1 MQSRCTAPAST
12 SYPLIVAQ
20 RALAPQHLTSQRP
33 SAAQSQRTPPP
44 APSMLRST
52 ACQALPHRDPLT
64 VWQRQRHGRPCT
76 ALRAA
81 SDPKRPVNAV
91 QWGRGTTSSTSTT
104 TSSTL
109 SKQQRGSRGSQGD
122 PEGDGPEDEGWQLL
136 NLSKLNYSWPVPWGA
151 GTVAGGMVLWL
162 ASFVVTGFVVVPA
175 LYKQASYG
183 RVGVCGEEDVCEAA
197 LRVREIW

>member
-1 MQSRCTAPAST
+1 MQRPVMQSCCAAPAST

-33 SAAQSQRTPPP
+33 SAAQSHRTPTP
-44 APSMLRST
+44 APSMLRNT
-52 ACQALPHRDPLT
+52 VCQALPHRDPLT

-81 SDPKRPVNAV
+81 PDPKRQVNAV
-91 QWGRGTTSSTSTT
+91 QWGRDTSSSTT
-104 TSSTL
+104 TTTSTTL

-175 LYKQASYG
+175 LYKQASMRG
-183 RVGVCGEEDVCEAA
+183 WGAWSSE
-197 LRVREIW
+197 